1 LLLFNV
7 STITA
12 WTSHAF
18 AFTLTVLKRDSQL
31 IQDTTMTLS
40 LRHNAASSS
49 LAMFRIALVS
59 VIALAAGLAQAQVN
73 TAAILSAE
81 ILNLSTPA
89 ENVFASGQP
98 SQDQLQVLAKSGV
111 KHIISLRPASETDW
125 DEAEL
130 ARSLGMEFHNIP
142 VAGADDVTS
151 ENARKL
157 QELLS
162 SLEGQPTLVHCASSN
177 RVGALRALIA
187 AESGGEPLESAIST
201 GKAWGLTSLEPAV
214 RAALSK

>member
-1 LLLFNV
+1 MKHACSRSPS
-7 STITA
+7 STIT
-12 WTSHAF
+12 
-18 AFTLTVLKRDSQL
+18 TLFRVTF
-31 IQDTTMTLS
+31 
-40 LRHNAASSS
+40 
-49 LAMFRIALVS
+49 LALIALLS
-59 VIALAAGLAQAQVN
+59 GLAQAQVDSS
-73 TAAILSAE
+73 AIQSAQ

-98 SQDQLQVLAKSGV
+98 SQEQLEVLAKSGV
-111 KHIISLRPASETDW
+111 KHIISLRPASETDF

-157 QELLS
+157 QDLLS

-177 RVGALRALIA
+177 RVGALRALSA
-187 AESGGEPLESAIST
+187 AETAGEPLESAIAT

-214 RAALSK
+214 RAALDK

>member
-1 LLLFNV
+1 MKLLL
-7 STITA
+7 
-12 WTSHAF
+12 
-18 AFTLTVLKRDSQL
+18 
-31 IQDTTMTLS
+31 
-40 LRHNAASSS
+40 RHHAAST
-49 LAMFRIALVS
+49 LQALFRMALFS
-59 VIALAAGLAQAQVN
+59 VISLTAGLAQAQVD
-73 TAAILSAE
+73 TAAIQSAE
-81 ILNLSTPA
+81 ILNLSAPA

-98 SQDQLQVLAKSGV
+98 SQEQLQVLAKSGV

-130 ARSLGMEFHNIP
+130 ARSLGMVFHNIP

-162 SLEGQPTLVHCASSN
+162 SLQGQPTLVHCASSN
-177 RVGALRALIA
+177 RVGALRALSA
-187 AESGGEPLESAIST
+187 AETQGEPLESAIAT

-214 RAALSK
+214 RAALTK

>member
-1 LLLFNV
+1 MKNAY
-7 STITA
+7 SR
-12 WTSHAF
+12 TSP
-18 AFTLTVLKRDSQL
+18 
-31 IQDTTMTLS
+31 IQAL
-40 LRHNAASSS
+40 
-49 LAMFRIALVS
+49 FRISLLALF
-59 VIALAAGLAQAQVN
+59 ALLSGLVQAQVD
-73 TAAILSAE
+73 TAAIQSAE
-81 ILNLSTPA
+81 ILNLSTPQ

-98 SQDQLQVLAKSGV
+98 SQEQLQVLAASGV
-111 KHIISLRPASETDW
+111 KHIISLRPASETEW

-157 QELLS
+157 QDLLA

-177 RVGALRALIA
+177 RVGALRALSA
-187 AESGGEPLESAIST
+187 AETGGEPLESAIST

>member
-1 LLLFNV
+1 MKNAGSRSSPLSALFLLSF
-7 STITA
+7 IT
-12 WTSHAF
+12 
-18 AFTLTVLKRDSQL
+18 L
-31 IQDTTMTLS
+31 
-40 LRHNAASSS
+40 
-49 LAMFRIALVS
+49 IALLS
-59 VIALAAGLAQAQVN
+59 GLAQAQVD
-73 TAAILSAE
+73 TAAIQSAQ
-81 ILNLSTPA
+81 ILNLSTPQ

-98 SQDQLQVLAKSGV
+98 SQEQMQVLAKSGV

-142 VAGADDVTS
+142 VAGADGVTS

-157 QELLS
+157 QDLLT

-177 RVGALRALIA
+177 RVGALRALNA